1 MSHQSIFI
9 SYFSISSL
17 FLIFL
22 FQYNINHL
30 LSLLMSRK
38 LFKNYSELP
47 KLRLQNLF
55 VLSSL
60 HQRKINPTRK

>member
-1 MSHQSIFI
+1 MGHQSIFI
-9 SYFSISSL
+9 SLFSIFSL
-17 FLIFL
+17 FL
-22 FQYNINHL
+22 FQYNINHR